1 MTEVIAAPDL
11 HAEVE
16 REQWSLLLDNV
27 RASTL
32 PTALVGALF
41 AAFFTHYAGL
51 PQTWWWWGALLAL
64 LLLRSAVTR
73 RLRAGPLPPSV
84 AGSGLLHVVM
94 FSLGTLWGVAPV
106 IMARLVD
113 DVMMFTALL
122 LASGMAITAFGTYGI
137 RPSVAIAFTG
147 PVGLLSL
154 VVIAATGDPT
164 YYAVGVALL
173 LLYAHQFVVM
183 RQARNVLQT
192 QIRLRVENSVLAAQ
206 LGGEAERTNAEL
218 DRRLETERILR
229 ASRDRAERL
238 SATDALT
245 EIANRR
251 YFDKRLKSEVSRAFR
266 ERSRLSLVICDIDYF
281 KQFNDVYGHQQ
292 GDQCLRTFSRTLE
305 SFCRRG
311 GDLAARIGG
320 EEFAL
325 LLPNTDHAAA
335 MRLAEQSRAAFDALA
350 IAHVGSKAAPNA
362 TASFG
367 VSTLIPENLEA
378 GELLVSNADRALY
391 RAKDLGRNRVASE
404 FETTE
409 PVT

>member
-1 MTEVIAAPDL
+1 MTEAVAAPDI
-11 HAEVE
+11 HDDVE

-41 AAFFTHYAGL
+41 AAFFTHYAEL
-51 PQTWWWWGALLAL
+51 PQTWWWWGALLAVL
-64 LLLRSAVTR
+64 FLRAAVTR
-73 RLRAGPLPPSV
+73 RMRNRPLPPPV
-84 AGSGLLHVVM
+84 AASGLLHTIM
-94 FSLGTLWGVAPV
+94 FSLGVLWGIAPV
-106 IMARLVD
+106 LIARLVD

-137 RPSVAIAFTG
+137 RPSIALAFTA

-183 RQARNVLQT
+183 RQARDVLQT
-192 QIRLRVENSVLAAQ
+192 QIRLRVENALLAAQ
-206 LGGEAERTNAEL
+206 LGNEAERTSAEL
-218 DRRLETERILR
+218 DRRLETERMLR

-266 ERSRLSLVICDIDYF
+266 ERSQLSLV
-281 KQFNDVYGHQQ
+281 
-292 GDQCLRTFSRTLE
+292 
-305 SFCRRG
+305 
-311 GDLAARIGG
+311 
-320 EEFAL
+320 
-325 LLPNTDHAAA
+325 
-335 MRLAEQSRAAFDALA
+335 M
-350 IAHVGSKAAPNA
+350 
-362 TASFG
+362 
-367 VSTLIPENLEA
+367 
-378 GELLVSNADRALY
+378 
-391 RAKDLGRNRVASE
+391 
-404 FETTE
+404 
-409 PVT
+409 